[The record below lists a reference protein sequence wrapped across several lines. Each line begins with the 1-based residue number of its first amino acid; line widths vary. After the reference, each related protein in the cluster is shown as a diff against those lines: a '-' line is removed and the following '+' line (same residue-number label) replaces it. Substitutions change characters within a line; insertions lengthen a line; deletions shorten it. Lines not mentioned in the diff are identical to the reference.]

1 MSTTRPPVPRPHLR
15 PVPTPTIDST
25 HGSSDSSG
33 PVLAGGAPSRIT
45 VRQWSGPEVRGPLY
59 ELRSEYVERF
69 WLGVLGPSVT
79 LLLRRLARG
88 FDHHPGGYVIDV
100 ADTARAIGL
109 GSSTARNSPMSRTLE
124 RACMFSTMRRTG
136 HDQYEVRR
144 ELPRLNPRQ
153 LSRLPAVVR
162 GAHEHW
168 VRDQDVAPRPPAA

>member
-1 MSTTRPPVPRPHLR
+1 MSITRPPVPLPNLR
-15 PVPTPTIDST
+15 SVPSPGAAQRTDLTGPESP
-25 HGSSDSSG
+25 SG
-33 PVLAGGAPSRIT
+33 GPPSRIT
-45 VRQWSGPEVRGPLY
+45 IEPWRGPVLRGPFH
-59 ELRSEYVERF
+59 ELRSDYVERF

-109 GSSTARNSPMSRTLE
+109 GASTARNSPMNRTLE

-136 HDQYEVRR
+136 HDRYEVRR
-144 ELPRLNPRQ
+144 ELPRLNARQ

-168 VRDQDVAPRPPAA
+168 VRDHDAPPGPTAA